1 MKPDDRL
8 YALVTDAGIARA
20 RKALSSAL
28 PLERLI
34 ALKLARLDRVREEE
48 KRLRSVGGG
57 AAAGDIRH
65 LEEELLAD
73 YHALTRRR
81 ENVQRLIDRIP
92 DERHRAVLEMRYL
105 EGLPFFR
112 IAMNLHYDERQIYRY
127 HRAGLL
133 HAALQM
139 MQAQGAAPLSKDPG
153 RP

>member
-1 MKPDDRL
+1 MKPEDRL
-8 YALVTDAGIARA
+8 YALVTDAGIAQA

-48 KRLRSVGGG
+48 KRLRPIGGG

-92 DERHRAVLEMRYL
+92 DERHRAVLEM
-105 EGLPFFR
+105 
-112 IAMNLHYDERQIYRY
+112 
-127 HRAGLL
+127 
-133 HAALQM
+133 
-139 MQAQGAAPLSKDPG
+139 
-153 RP
+153 